1 MHSNTSSRSKLSL
14 KRKKPKDNFATS
26 LSSKAVPTSLN
37 NLNVNAQNTSSQSQS
52 NPKLQHHN
60 SSKLSLVI
68 TKIDLSQRNASRR
81 PHISSNCTEC
91 LSEGVRSEE
100 CNEVGSDTELKYSRQ
115 LESGDGSQLV
125 ETNLAVCEST
135 MLHLHLIHVV
145 N

>member
-26 LSSKAVPTSLN
+26 LSSSKAVPTSLN

-52 NPKLQHHN
+52 NPKLQPH
-60 SSKLSLVI
+60 SSSELSLVI

-81 PHISSNCTEC
+81 PHISTEC

-100 CNEVGSDTELKYSRQ
+100 CNEVGSDTKLKYSTQ

-125 ETNLAVCEST
+125 ETNLAVCETTTILQSIPT
-135 MLHLHLIHVV
+135 LTSYT
-145 N
+145 